1 MSKKILIAEEDH
13 FLRKIY
19 GHKLR
24 ALGVEIIEVATG
36 NEVLPKAISEKPDLI
51 LLDIMLP
58 GKNGFDILIELSSH
72 KETKN
77 IPSIVL
83 SNLAQKEDIERALSL
98 GAKAYLI
105 KSEASLSEIVNKV
118 KEWLAKSSK

>member
-1 MSKKILIAEEDH
+1 MPKKILVAEEDH

-24 ALGVEIIEVATG
+24 VLGVEIIEVATG
-36 NEVLPKAISEKPDLI
+36 SEVLQKAISEKPDLI

-58 GKNGFDILIELSSH
+58 GKNGFDILLELSSH

-77 IPSIVL
+77 IPAIVL